1 MRRPGLVLVTVG
13 TLLLTGLTLV
23 QAGWFD
29 AGAAAT
35 RPAKPES
42 ATFATDVPWN
52 WRDCGPR
59 HWRGCLLNP

>member
-1 MRRPGLVLVTVG
+1 MRRPGLLLVTVG

-29 AGAAAT
+29 AAAAA
-35 RPAKPES
+35 RSAKPEAA